1 MNLLSEFGF
10 GEMWARNHSNIR
22 AVRGSSIGGIG
33 LYILYNGS
41 TPVYVGKGNI
51 RTRLEKAHKSRRRGK
66 SWDHFSW
73 YLIEDKGLTH
83 DVEILLIRTLK
94 PFLRLLNQQCG
105 HFQGVHSTDRK
116 EEEQRPHYIDRTELI
131 K

>member
-1 MNLLSEFGF
+1 MKLLSGF
-10 GEMWARNHSNIR
+10 GEMWARNPENIN
-22 AVRGSSIGGIG
+22 AVKGNRDGGIG

-41 TPVYVGKGNI
+41 TPVYIGKGNI
-51 RTRLEKAHKSRRRGK
+51 QVRLKKAHRSKRRGQ

-105 HFQGVHSTDRK
+105 HFQDFHSTDRK
-116 EEEQRPHYIDRTELI
+116 KEEQQPHYIDRTKLM

>member
-1 MNLLSEFGF
+1 
-10 GEMWARNHSNIR
+10 MWARNPENIN
-22 AVRGSSIGGIG
+22 AVKGCRDGGIG

-51 RTRLEKAHKSRRRGK
+51 QIRLKKAQRSKRRGK

-94 PFLRLLNQQCG
+94 PFLRLLNQHCG
-105 HFQGVHSTDRK
+105 HFQDLHSTDRK
-116 EEEQRPHYIDRTELI
+116 EEEQQPHYIDRTKLM